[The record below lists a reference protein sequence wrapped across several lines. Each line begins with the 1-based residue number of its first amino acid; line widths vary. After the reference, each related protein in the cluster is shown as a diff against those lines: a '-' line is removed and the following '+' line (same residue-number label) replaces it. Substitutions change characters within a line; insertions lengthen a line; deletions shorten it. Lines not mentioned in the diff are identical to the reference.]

1 LERVGSNPGLF
12 SISGQ
17 LPGTRDIFA
26 TPSER
31 LAMSSF
37 SFRACLLAGL
47 LAITPALAMAKS
59 YTIPNP
65 NPVAVITV
73 PDDWETEE
81 TTRGL
86 ESTSEDEGVYFTVEV
101 TDFDSVEKDMTRAIA
116 ALVAEGVVLDIATQK
131 QTEFSVNGLKAF
143 MTFWNAKDE
152 DGSTQI
158 SITLVLVSDKK
169 ALMMTGWGTEE
180 AQKENLEELTAIMN
194 SIKMVQ

>member
-1 LERVGSNPGLF
+1 
-12 SISGQ
+12 
-17 LPGTRDIFA
+17 
-26 TPSER
+26 
-31 LAMSSF
+31 MSSF
-37 SFRACLLAGL
+37 LLRACLLAGL
-47 LAITPALAMAKS
+47 LAISPALAMAKS

-65 NPVAVITV
+65 NPVAVITI

-101 TDFDSVEKDMTRAIA
+101 TDTDTVEKNMTRAIA
-116 ALVAEGVVLDIATQK
+116 ALVAEGVVLDTATQK

-169 ALMMTGWGTEE
+169 ALLMTGWGTEE

-194 SIKMVQ
+194 SIKVVQ

>member
-1 LERVGSNPGLF
+1 
-12 SISGQ
+12 
-17 LPGTRDIFA
+17 
-26 TPSER
+26 
-31 LAMSSF
+31 MSSF
-37 SFRACLLAGL
+37 SLRICLLAGF
-47 LAITPALAMAKS
+47 LAITPAMAMAKS

-65 NPVAVITV
+65 NPVAVITI

-116 ALVAEGVVLDIATQK
+116 ALVAEGVVLDMATQK

-152 DGSTQI
+152 DGMTQI
-158 SITLVLVSDKK
+158 SITLVMVSDKK
-169 ALMMTGWGTEE
+169 ALLMTGWGTEE

-194 SIKMVQ
+194 SIKTVR

>member
-1 LERVGSNPGLF
+1 
-12 SISGQ
+12 
-17 LPGTRDIFA
+17 
-26 TPSER
+26 
-31 LAMSSF
+31 MSSF
-37 SFRACLLAGL
+37 SLRAFLLVGL
-47 LAITPALAMAKS
+47 LAISPALAVAKS

-65 NPVAVITV
+65 NPVAVITI

-86 ESTSEDEGVYFTVEV
+86 ESTSDDEGVYFTVEV
-101 TDFDSVEKDMTRAIA
+101 TDFASVEKDMTRAIA
-116 ALVAEGVVLDIATQK
+116 ALVAEGVVLDMATQK

-169 ALMMTGWGTEE
+169 ALLMTGWGTEE

-194 SIKMVQ
+194 SIKVVQ